1 MIKELEDYRRFTGPA
16 ELHKAIN
23 TLVGLLSGVAI
34 DRSVNESEFME
45 VQNWVELYRP
55 IMDRHPFSEIIP
67 VIDQALSDGVLSV
80 DETDDILWLC
90 RNLLGEDSFSAYYDV
105 VTSSIQQLEGIIHG
119 LVADNTITDYEIQ
132 QFQDWMDA
140 HTFLAGTYPF
150 DEVYSLLSSVLA
162 DQVVTDDERN
172 TLKSFFYTFID
183 TKESFN
189 VNEPD
194 VMALQE
200 QYTIG
205 GICAVSPSI
214 TIPGKTFCF
223 TGTSARA
230 KRKEIAAIIEEA
242 GGLYQDTITKAID
255 YLIVGAEGNPCW
267 AFSCYGRK
275 VEKAIQLRK
284 AGRPIVLVNEHDFW
298 AALS

>member
-1 MIKELEDYRRFTGPA
+1 
-16 ELHKAIN
+16 
-23 TLVGLLSGVAI
+23 
-34 DRSVNESEFME
+34 
-45 VQNWVELYRP
+45 
-55 IMDRHPFSEIIP
+55 
-67 VIDQALSDGVLSV
+67 
-80 DETDDILWLC
+80 
-90 RNLLGEDSFSAYYDV
+90 
-105 VTSSIQQLEGIIHG
+105 
-119 LVADNTITDYEIQ
+119 
-132 QFQDWMDA
+132 MDA

-162 DQVVTDDERN
+162 DQVVTEDERN

-183 TKESFN
+183 TKESYN

-194 VMALQE
+194 VKALQE

-205 GICAVSPSI
+205 GICAVSPAV
-214 TIPGKTFCF
+214 TIAGKTFCF

-242 GGLYQDTITKAID
+242 GGIYQDTITKAVD

-284 AGRPIVLVNEHDFW
+284 AGHPIVLVNEHDFW

>member
-34 DRSVNESEFME
+34 DRNINEAEFME

-90 RNLLGEDSFSAYYDV
+90 RNLLGEDSFSAYYNV

-119 LVADNTITDYEIQ
+119 LVADNTITDFEIQ
-132 QFQDWMDA
+132 RLQGWMDA

-183 TKESFN
+183 TKESYN

-194 VMALQE
+194 VTALWE

-214 TIPGKTFCF
+214 TIAGKTFCF

-230 KRKEIAAIIEEA
+230 KRKEIAAIIEDA
-242 GGLYQDTITKAID
+242 GGLYQDTVTKAID

-284 AGRPIVLVNEHDFW
+284 AGRPIALVNEHDFW
-298 AALS
+298 AALL